1 MREIG
6 FFSCSLSRKKERKVF
21 LSVVFFCLDF
31 ASFFITHNKSHY
43 IRRIVIVILLRGV
56 GVVFIKKDDAAYDD
70 VHCEDASSTPRW

>member
-31 ASFFITHNKSHY
+31 ASFFITHKSH
-43 IRRIVIVILLRGV
+43 ISRRIVIVILLRV
-56 GVVFIKKDDAAYDD
+56 VVVVFKKDDAAYDD